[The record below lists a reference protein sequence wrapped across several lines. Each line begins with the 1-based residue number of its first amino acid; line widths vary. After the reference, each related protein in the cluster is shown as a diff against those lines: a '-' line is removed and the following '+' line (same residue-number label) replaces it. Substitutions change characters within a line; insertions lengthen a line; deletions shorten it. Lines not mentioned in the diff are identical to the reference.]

1 MTAVESTTTKLNE
14 QQLGLMIQIYH
25 GAVRVVVYL
34 GESAYGS
41 DKAMDWIREV
51 DVPADFDELP
61 SLK

>member
-1 MTAVESTTTKLNE
+1 MYINPDLVAERNH
-14 QQLGLMIQIYH
+14 QLGLMIQIYH